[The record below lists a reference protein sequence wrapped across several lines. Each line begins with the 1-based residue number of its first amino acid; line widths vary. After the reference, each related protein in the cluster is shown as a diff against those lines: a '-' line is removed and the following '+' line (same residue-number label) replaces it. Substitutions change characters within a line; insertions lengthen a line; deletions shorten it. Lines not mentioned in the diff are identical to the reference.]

1 MLYWPTKVSQ
11 HRVEQDTTIHRGYC
25 WRYKTS
31 YEGSKRLKCNR
42 QNTRRNSKEIKAINK
57 TYWNKTTSCLEE
69 QTNQKKLTYKYMQA
83 KVINIK
89 MRAVDGLLRASV
101 IFKWFLTSNNKEKET
116 ATLSSKSIINQT
128 HRNSDIQSCIWRRYD
143 STVPAKGPAQSKRTS
158 KTWSSSSCKYYKGR
172 YEKERKK
179 GKRELFKK
187 IIQVPLLAWML

>member
-31 YEGSKRLKCNR
+31 YEGSKRLKRNG

-89 MRAVDGLLRASV
+89 MRAVDGLLFLRASV
-101 IFKWFLTSNNKEKET
+101 MLSDSWLLIIKRKKQQPYPVRALSIRPTVILISNPVYDGGMTQQFPQKDQPKVKEHQKPGLQ
-116 ATLSSKSIINQT
+116 APASIIKEGM
-128 HRNSDIQSCIWRRYD
+128 R
-143 STVPAKGPAQSKRTS
+143 K
-158 KTWSSSSCKYYKGR
+158 
-172 YEKERKK
+172 KERKEK
-179 GKRELFKK
+179 GNCLKR
-187 IIQVPLLAWML
+187 